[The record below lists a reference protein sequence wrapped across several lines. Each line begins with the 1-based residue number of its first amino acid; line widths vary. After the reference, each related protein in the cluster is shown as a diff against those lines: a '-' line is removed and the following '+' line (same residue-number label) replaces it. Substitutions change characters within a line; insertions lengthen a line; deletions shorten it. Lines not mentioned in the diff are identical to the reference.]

1 MNGLTI
7 LLLLAG
13 RAAAADDDLSDFT
26 NNLAQDLGPLL
37 ALFGEAVTKQYLS
50 ESTTFL
56 DYFTFAMGPLG
67 IITAVVSVIR
77 VCGHP
82 SLRAFIGRSQ
92 EGEAAVEAELCAST
106 SRDVCELFHKGGIAR
121 VLGRQPDLLELVAVS
136 SPAGGRGKRLEIF
149 QDHIRNADETMYWK
163 RSRGSV
169 FSPDDKSGR
178 CQMSPT
184 PNLSLNIGIKRPKL
198 WVVSLVALNG
208 LVLQAGI
215 IVLAGFGAWRLGWNK
230 YHPDNAT
237 ARDYAPRMFIA
248 GSLLLSLGMWGCAA
262 LIGQA
267 TQEVRFR
274 RDEQA
279 SAHKTRLIWLQP
291 GPQLVGEQ
299 SFDPSSFFES
309 EKQPLEYWVSSR
321 KRKGSE
327 RLFEVLTFLAVLAS
341 VVGYIL
347 QFIGLRG
354 MNAWLSLAQLGVT
367 LYMSMLRGALRIQRL
382 QNHENK
388 LSKIPDLVAGH
399 ELDWLAYELAFD
411 DSPMQATGQPQR
423 GANWHIVSGK
433 MPSDDKPMT
442 VCNGGSFELSG
453 ASVSSRR
460 HSCDKTSLRE
470 FIGSQGCSDLY
481 YELFDLRV
489 QLSGLTGNQGMASL
503 ATGSSSGKP
512 WKSDMVAV
520 RKSAIKLAEA
530 LGEIATALF
539 SGENR
544 AKRSD
549 LTVPVEA
556 LAHTDSEP
564 CCSSTLTQV
573 VGVEMKAPEPTQPK
587 WRVNAAH
594 IEAILGLWT
603 WSLVS
608 SQDVVG
614 DSESPNT
621 SASSKDRASVSHQ
634 ILAAGLDNEYWN
646 SEVDIEVELN
656 FWFGPNTHLLSR
668 ESLRLGKGMKCDNF
682 TTLCRQLTGSG
693 GWEKLPRSTKS
704 SSSLLS
710 CSKTPIFQLRLFGWN
725 ILCESL
731 AISGTD
737 PVGAS
742 DVVKLQSSQEDS
754 HVSIGVQY
762 LRSERSIIDLC
773 TQQLLITLVKNLISL
788 AALPI
793 PESTV
798 SEKEGF
804 IQLQNPLVATFEKA
818 FVDSEIGSRTDAITT
833 IIPQLRRQLLPS
845 DENLISSLVQS
856 ANTFR
861 QKGEWARAA
870 VLLKWGCRHF
880 SPEHMR
886 NRHAD
891 RALQWQFFERI
902 LRVAAEFYRY
912 SATLKSDKMGIS
924 YAQDGLREMRDMCHF
939 MPPSSEED
947 SVEPCQ
953 QNITSMLACY
963 ADVFDKLAAET
974 GRPRKANSVH
984 PFVQAIDDGNRVDAL
999 YELSFLSSGDFGSKS
1014 LKPALPLAIRN
1025 QWTEVVNALFEMRVH
1040 PDSEDEA
1047 GRTGASHCAE
1057 LGHISLLRELAARGA
1072 FLDQSDNMARTPL
1085 HWAALSGQDETLAV
1099 LLETGNVDISRRD
1112 QDGVVPLWHAIEK
1125 NHHRIVRA
1133 LLDRGFTVDARR
1145 AKLNF
1150 TPIYWTAQHGQVEIV
1165 QHLVQ
1170 SGAEVNKP
1178 EWKYGFNPLHNACE
1192 SNHEDVV
1199 RVLLEAGA
1207 DPNART
1213 ANSRTPLHL
1222 AAAAGSTAI
1231 VRILLDLGVDV
1242 NTPTEGGRTAIH
1254 YAADDGHAHL
1264 LGMLVDAGA
1273 DIEHGDRYGYRPL
1286 HCATKGEFSRGHP
1299 EAALELLK
1307 LGAIVDQVD
1316 NNGYTPLYL
1325 AAGTGLDAV
1334 VEELLSRG
1342 ADVNHAA
1349 NCGQTPLFMA
1359 VGHGRTAIVKRLIA
1373 VGADVN
1379 HQDMHGD
1386 TPLVAALGCLYRT
1399 LEMVELLLQNGAVD
1413 VPGRDGKTALSISR
1427 SHRNVHAERMLLQA
1441 GNYPNSENQDTV

>member
-1 MNGLTI
+1 MNGLPV
-7 LLLLAG
+7 LWLLAG

-136 SPAGGRGKRLEIF
+136 PAGGRGRGKRLEIF

-248 GSLLLSLGMWGCAA
+248 GSLLLSLGMWGCAV

-279 SAHKTRLIWLQP
+279 AGHKTRLIWLQP

-411 DSPMQATGQPQR
+411 DSPMQATGQPQK

-442 VCNGGSFELSG
+442 ACNGGSFELSG

-460 HSCDKTSLRE
+460 NSCDKTSLRE

-503 ATGSSSGKP
+503 ATGSGGGKP

-693 GWEKLPRSTKS
+693 GWEKLPKSTES

-742 DVVKLQSSQEDS
+742 DVVKLQSSQDDS

-793 PESTV
+793 PESIV

-939 MPPSSEED
+939 MPLSSEED

-974 GRPRKANSVH
+974 SRPRKANGVH

-1025 QWTEVVNALFEMRVH
+1025 QWTEVVDALFEMRVH

-1047 GRTGASHCAE
+1047 GRTAASHCAE
-1057 LGHISLLRELAARGA
+1057 LGHVSLLRELAARGA

-1085 HWAALSGQDETLAV
+1085 HWAALSGQDETVAV

-1112 QDGVVPLWHAIEK
+1112 QDGVVPFWHAIEK
-1125 NHHRIVRA
+1125 NHHSIVRA
-1133 LLDRGFTVDARR
+1133 LLDRGFAVDARR

-1178 EWKYGFNPLHNACE
+1178 EWTYGFNPLHNACE
-1192 SNHEDVV
+1192 NNHEDVV

-1242 NTPTEGGRTAIH
+1242 NTPTEDGRTAIH
-1254 YAADDGHAHL
+1254 YAASEGRVHL
-1264 LGMLVDAGA
+1264 LKMLIDAGA
-1273 DIEHGDRYGYRPL
+1273 DIERGDDEGRRPI
-1286 HCATKGEFSRGHP
+1286 HTATRSDYFWSHP
-1299 EAALELLK
+1299 DAVFELLK
-1307 LGAIVDQVD
+1307 LGAVIDPVDKT
-1316 NNGYTPLYL
+1316 GHTPLCL
-1325 AAGTGLDAV
+1325 AAGNGQAGI

-1342 ADVNHAA
+1342 ANVNHADKY
-1349 NCGQTPLFMA
+1349 GQTPLYNAARKERF
-1359 VGHGRTAIVKRLIA
+1359 AIVKRLLE
-1373 VGADVN
+1373 VGADVHCRDEDGN
-1379 HQDMHGD
+1379 TALIGATDSGGSE
-1386 TPLVAALGCLYRT
+1386 LVQ
-1399 LEMVELLLQNGAVD
+1399 LLLEHGAVD
-1413 VPGRDGKTALSISR
+1413 VPRKDGATALSIAR
-1427 SHRNVHAERMLLQA
+1427 SNRFYSTEEVLLQS
-1441 GNYPNSENQDTV
+1441 GNYLNSKG